1 MTDLQLLP
9 HLVLLKVEHSWEST
23 IMDEC
28 IMDEWSQ
35 CSAPLS
41 HTSFL
46 IGFQVICAVHI
57 YVCICS
63 TLLDENFLNEI

>member
-1 MTDLQLLP
+1 MTDLELLP
-9 HLVLLKVEHSWEST
+9 HLILLKVEHSWEST
-23 IMDEC
+23 IT
-28 IMDEWSQ
+28 DEWSQ

-57 YVCICS
+57 YVYMCS